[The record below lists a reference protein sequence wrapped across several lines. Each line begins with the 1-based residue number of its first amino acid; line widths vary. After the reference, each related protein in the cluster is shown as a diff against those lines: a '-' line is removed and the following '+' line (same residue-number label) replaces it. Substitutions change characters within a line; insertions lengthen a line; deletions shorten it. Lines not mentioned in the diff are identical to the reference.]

1 MRWTR
6 TVGAAVIGW
15 ALLVGGSGAVHLPA
29 PAAAAVDGR
38 AVDVGRREARACLV
52 WEAAGVAECFR
63 SEESMDRRIAEL
75 TGSALP
81 ARAVGGA
88 GTAAATCP
96 TALRLYEHTGY
107 SGAVLA
113 ILDRGR
119 WINLSSYGFDN
130 RTSSYRVGACPAYFA
145 DSANGGGEWYPT
157 SYTEA
162 GDAASAMLSGWNDR
176 VSSVS
181 VG

>member
-1 MRWTR
+1 MRWR
-6 TVGAAVIGW
+6 SSVEAAMIVW
-15 ALLVGGSGAVHLPA
+15 SLLVAGSGAVHLSPPA
-29 PAAAAVDGR
+29 GAVFEGR
-38 AVDVGRREARACLV
+38 VLDLPSGWGEARACLV
-52 WEAAGVAECFR
+52 WETAGVAECFR
-63 SEESMDRRIAEL
+63 TEPAMDRRIAEL

-81 ARAVGGA
+81 AVGGA
-88 GTAAATCP
+88 AVATCS
-96 TALRLYEHTGY
+96 TSVRLYEHTGY

-113 ILDRGR
+113 VVDRAR

-145 DSANGGGEWYPT
+145 DSVGGGGEWYPT
-157 SYTEA
+157 SSTEA

-176 VSSVS
+176 VSSVY